1 MVTLNISAGAIFTIG
16 LVTGLILGAIG
27 LVIAAFVYTRKSR

>member
-16 LVTGLILGAIG
+16 LVTGLILGVVG
-27 LVIAAFVYTRKSR
+27 LAIAAFVYAKKR